1 MNEFKNALIVKEEE
15 YQNGMY
21 PKIPNF
27 NKRGSAFVLTNGCDD
42 SIVVSERTTVKQIR
56 KGKYSLLAEIS
67 ILPYTKQIAF
77 TAPSKQPIYTFDVN
91 VKAVI
96 QVKDPIRFYENKN
109 LDVDAYFEKLL
120 WHDVKKITQQYSIL
134 AYQGMDDELTNTL
147 SSYNTFDQATGFSYV
162 ISTVDA
168 EPGSQA
174 KEIVAQSSRQQVET
188 ELRNRAQEL
197 SKTLDMDYES
207 AIKTEVIRE
216 NYSRIE
222 AIKELDNYRRE
233 KYETT
238 LRTIED
244 LVEKGFITESVA
256 RQIMRQELNSI
267 GMGTQIQIPE
277 HELDREEDDFERDM
291 DQFYQKEE

>member
-67 ILPYTKQIAF
+67 ILPYTKQIGF
-77 TAPSKQPIYTFDVN
+77 TAPSKQPTYTFDVN

-120 WHDVKKITQQYSIL
+120 WHDVKKITQKYSIL

-147 SSYNTFDQATGFSYV
+147 SSYNTFDQSTGFSYV
-162 ISTVDA
+162 ISAVDA

-174 KEIVAQSSRQQVET
+174 KEIVAQSSRQQLET

-197 SKTLDMDYES
+197 SKTLNTVYED
-207 AIKTEVIRE
+207 AIKTEVIQGK
-216 NYSRIE
+216 YTWTE
-222 AIKELDNYRRE
+222 AIKEIESYKEAN
-233 KYETT
+233 YETKQ
-238 LRTIED
+238 RKIED
-244 LVEKGFITESVA
+244 LVEKGFITDSEA
-256 RQIMRQELNSI
+256 RKLIRQELNSI

-277 HELDREEDDFERDM
+277 HEIEREEDDFAWEM
-291 DQFYQKEE
+291 DQFYPKEE